1 MEISMN
7 PMTSSVKKALFISFL
22 LILFIYGC
30 GGSANPLTWKEYMDR
45 FSSPQQLVQPGA
57 VDEFFTEIEGEN
69 SDPLALFVQV
79 EQKIAYKS
87 DIFTHAS
94 IQHLST
100 TREVL
105 QSKEDDCDG
114 IAVLMCS
121 LLRNRGYTAYAVIGP
136 THAWVEYEDRGILT
150 PIDYRGGNWVVR
162 FNESTT
168 EWNIPALIF
177 VMGQE
182 FFFLS
187 ILLALLFYSY
197 EKGFLTWLREFLDY
211 FQYILPLVLITAV
224 AAIIILTFWV
234 PGILLVSI
242 ACLIVAEIVARVRRE

>member
-1 MEISMN
+1 
-7 PMTSSVKKALFISFL
+7 MTSSVKKALLISFV

-30 GGSANPLTWKEYMDR
+30 GGSANPLIWKEYLDR

-57 VDEFFTEIEGEN
+57 VDEFLIEMERED
-69 SDPLALFVQV
+69 SDPLTVFVHV
-79 EQKIAYKS
+79 EHEIAYKS

-105 QSKEDDCDG
+105 QSREDDCDG

-121 LLRNRGYTAYAVIGP
+121 LLRNKGYTAYAVMGP

-150 PIDYRGGNWVVR
+150 SLDYRGGDWIVR
-162 FNESTT
+162 FNESSA
-168 EWNIPALIF
+168 EWNIPILLF
-177 VMGQE
+177 SMGKE
-182 FFFLS
+182 FLFLS
-187 ILLALLFYSY
+187 ILLGLLFYSY
-197 EKGFLTWLREFLDY
+197 EKGVLTQLREFLDY
-211 FQYILPLVLITAV
+211 FQYIIPLVLITAV

-234 PGILLVSI
+234 PGILLISI
-242 ACLIVAEIVARVRRE
+242 ICLIVAEIIARVRRE